1 MTMVTVTKR
10 FSIGTSRTHIDG
22 AALKVCWTL
31 GAVVTKFSFVIAL
44 LCMVYLVRNLKV
56 LIIQFQW
63 FPIIS
68 IVASE
73 KRTKSA
79 RALKDHE
86 EKSLFGMKT
95 ERKIVSSLM
104 CILYLKKQ
112 IILDLFHCVSWLILV
127 LLVLFLISLS
137 LRGTTYHGDNGRSLS
152 GLCQPAGH
160 RSQEQVKLLRE
171 IAVLW

>member
-1 MTMVTVTKR
+1 MVTVTKR
-10 FSIGTSRTHIDG
+10 CSIGTSRTHIDG

-44 LCMVYLVRNLKV
+44 LCMEYLVRNLMV
-56 LIIQFQW
+56 LFIQFQW

-73 KRTKSA
+73 KRMKSA

-86 EKSLFGMKT
+86 EKSLFGTKT
-95 ERKIVSSLM
+95 EREIVSSSMRMLF
-104 CILYLKKQ
+104 LKKQ
-112 IILDLFHCVSWLILV
+112 IILDLFHCVSWLILA

-137 LRGTTYHGDNGRSLS
+137 LRGTTYHGDNERSLS